1 MAEDYPQTMLD
12 LERRF
17 ADEASCRTYL
27 AAMRWP
33 DGFVCPDCQA
43 RRSITTGRGRLRCT
57 ACSREVT
64 VTSGTV
70 LQDSKLP
77 LRLWVRAI
85 WHVTNQKNGMSAL
98 GLQRALGL
106 GSYKTA
112 WTVLHKL
119 RTAMVRLGR
128 ERLTGEV
135 EVDETFVGGV
145 RRGARGRGAA
155 GKVLVL
161 MAVEVRST
169 KIGRAPANHSR
180 RDGGHTARFCG
191 GTRRARQRGRHGRP
205 RQLWFAAQ
213 PRLQPYRLPVEH
225 RTCRRLPTAQGAS
238 RRVASETM
246 VACHAPGR
254 RQTGTPASVPRRVHF
269 SLQSPHLRIPRKTIL
284 PACATDRATR
294 PADLSRHQKPQPVVV
309 SGVT

>member
-27 AAMRWP
+27 AEMRWP

-57 ACSREVT
+57 ACRREVT

-85 WHVTNQKNGMSAL
+85 WHVTNQKNGVSAL

-161 MAVEVRST
+161 MAVEVRGT
-169 KIGRAPANHSR
+169 KIGRARLRIIPDATAATLLDSVEELVERGSEVVTDGLASYVSLPSRGYNHTVSR
-180 RDGGHTARFCG
+180 SNTAHVG
-191 GTRRARQRGRHGRP
+191 VYP
-205 RQLWFAAQ
+205 
-213 PRLQPYRLPVEH
+213 LPKAH
-225 RTCRRLPTAQGAS
+225 
-238 RRVASETM
+238 RVASLLKRWLLGTHQGGVKREHLQAYLDEFIFRFNRRTSASRGKLFYRLAQQ
-246 VACHAPGR
+246 VVQRAPRTYHAIKN
-254 RQTGTPASVPRRVHF
+254 H
-269 SLQSPHLRIPRKTIL
+269 SP
-284 PACATDRATR
+284 
-294 PADLSRHQKPQPVVV
+294 
-309 SGVT
+309 